1 MTFQSCQEVPSAFG
15 SRLINPKQNS
25 EDAQRIFD
33 FYTPEADPTEFM
45 SAENDPVTHAALTAF
60 SDLLNTL

>member
-1 MTFQSCQEVPSAFG
+1 M
-15 SRLINPKQNS
+15 QNS